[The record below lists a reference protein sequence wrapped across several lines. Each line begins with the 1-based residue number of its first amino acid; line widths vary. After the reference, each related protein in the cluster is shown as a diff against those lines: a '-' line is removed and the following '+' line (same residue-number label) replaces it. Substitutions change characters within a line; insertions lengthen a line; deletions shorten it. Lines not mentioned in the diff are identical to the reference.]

1 MHQHKCCYSSQQRS
15 SSSSSSAWCSCRILL
30 LLFVCILDLTDGMYH
45 HLPSQWSSSA
55 DVTLKPAAPRPPPE
69 PYFVPSVSKNAT
81 IRQGDPAFLSCQVEN
96 LGSYTVSWIRV
107 RDLHILTVD
116 RYTYTA
122 DQRFQSLHNNETG
135 EWTLN
140 IKWTERKDTGIYEC
154 QVSTLPVKSLALYLI
169 VLDESELVRRQDDI
183 LYDLPVPVPEQQQA
197 NRVSF
202 SSSSSSSSNS
212 NGGGGQPS
220 TNQANGDIYNRMY
233 ADRDYL
239 YLAAT
244 TQILEGTMVYG
255 YKGEDLNLTCMVNH
269 NYDRRPNHVIWY
281 HQNDIVAYESLRKR
295 DKSPL
300 NSITS
305 FHLIRNVDFDDAG
318 NYTCAPDLY
327 TSASTIVHILD
338 GDETQGANSNAA
350 SAFGTTPVTTVAA
363 LAWTTFFAMLC
374 ILYYHPDNAR

>member
-1 MHQHKCCYSSQQRS
+1 
-15 SSSSSSAWCSCRILL
+15 
-30 LLFVCILDLTDGMYH
+30 MYH
-45 HLPSQWSSSA
+45 HLPSQWPTPA
-55 DVTLKPAAPRPPPE
+55 DVTPKPTAPRPPPE
-69 PYFVPSVSKNAT
+69 PYFVPTASKNAT

-96 LGSYTVSWIRV
+96 LGAYTVSWIRV

-169 VLDESELVRRQDDI
+169 VLD
-183 LYDLPVPVPEQQQA
+183 
-197 NRVSF
+197 
-202 SSSSSSSSNS
+202 
-212 NGGGGQPS
+212 
-220 TNQANGDIYNRMY
+220 
-233 ADRDYL
+233 YL

-281 HQNDIVAYESLRKR
+281 HQNDIVAYEQLRKR
-295 DKSPL
+295 DRSPL

-305 FHLIRNVDFDDAG
+305 YHLIRNVDFDDAG
-318 NYTCAPDLY
+318 NYTCAPDIY

-338 GDETQGANSNAA
+338 GDEMQSAKSNAA
-350 SAFGTTPVTTVAA
+350 SAFGTLPVTTVTA
-363 LAWTTFFAMLC
+363 LAWTTVFGLLC
-374 ILYYHPDNAR
+374 ILYCHPDNAR

>member
-1 MHQHKCCYSSQQRS
+1 MHQHKCCYSSQLRR
-15 SSSSSSAWCSCRILL
+15 CSFAGRILL

-45 HLPSQWSSSA
+45 HPLHHPNQWPSSA
-55 DVTLKPAAPRPPPE
+55 DVTAKPAAPPRPPPE
-69 PYFVPSVSKNAT
+69 PYFVPSVSKNVT
-81 IRQGDPAFLSCQVEN
+81 VRQGDPAFLSCKVEN
-96 LGSYTVSWIRV
+96 LGAYTVSWIRV

-122 DQRFQSLHNNETG
+122 DQRFQSLHSNETA

-183 LYDLPVPVPEQQQA
+183 LYDLPVPPVDLPEYQQHQQQQL
-197 NRVSF
+197 NRAGF
-202 SSSSSSSSNS
+202 SNS
-212 NGGGGQPS
+212 GQSNP
-220 TNQANGDIYNRMY
+220 ANGDIYNRMY

-305 FHLIRNVDFDDAG
+305 YHLIRNVDFDDAG

-327 TSASTIVHILD
+327 SSASTIVHILD
-338 GDETQGANSNAA
+338 GDEMQSASGSAANAL
-350 SAFGTTPVTTVAA
+350 GMTVV
-363 LAWTTFFAMLC
+363 LLWTTTTTTLLGLC
-374 ILYYHPDNAR
+374 ILYCHPDNAR

>member
-15 SSSSSSAWCSCRILL
+15 SSSRCSCAGKILL

-45 HLPSQWSSSA
+45 HLPSQWPPSA
-55 DVTLKPAAPRPPPE
+55 DVTPKPTAPRPPPE
-69 PYFVPSVSKNAT
+69 PYFVPTASKNGT

-96 LGSYTVSWIRV
+96 LGAYTVSWIRV

-183 LYDLPVPVPEQQQA
+183 LYDLPVPVPEQQS

-202 SSSSSSSSNS
+202 SSSNS
-212 NGGGGQPS
+212 GQA
-220 TNQANGDIYNRMY
+220 NQANGDIYNRMY

-281 HQNDIVAYESLRKR
+281 HQNDIVAYEQLRKR
-295 DKSPL
+295 DRSPL

-305 FHLIRNVDFDDAG
+305 YHLIRNVDFDDAG
-318 NYTCAPDLY
+318 NYTCAPDIY

-338 GDETQGANSNAA
+338 GDEMQSAKSNAA
-350 SAFGTTPVTTVAA
+350 SAFGTLPVTTVAA
-363 LAWTTFFAMLC
+363 LAWTTVFGLLC
-374 ILYYHPDNAR
+374 ILYCHPDNAR